1 MAKYTKEN
9 EFTLKIEEP
18 KMVEKPSDTEI
29 KTRTYDYGFLLE
41 QKEAIIK
48 QRDETIILKEKEL
61 AEVNTLIAECEKLG
75 IIIKPYGE

>member
-29 KTRTYDYGFLLE
+29 KTRTYD
-41 QKEAIIK
+41 
-48 QRDETIILKEKEL
+48 
-61 AEVNTLIAECEKLG
+61 
-75 IIIKPYGE
+75 